1 MTKRALK
8 RMVREGAFDA
18 GQFEDPKVRR
28 LPVERGWSPIGS
40 HAAGPDRDADREQG
54 YVKTIKPKSIGQKQL
69 MDAIDAQAMGP
80 MGPAPDRCRDA

>member
-28 LPVERGWSPIGS
+28 LPVERGWSPIGT

-54 YVKTIKPKSIGQKQL
+54 YVKTIKPKSAGQNS
-69 MDAIDAQAMGP
+69 
-80 MGPAPDRCRDA
+80 